1 MSQPR
6 ILDDAKKLA
15 VEIDVGIR
23 ALPIHNTPSEWAV
36 RRCRPHQLRR
46 AQPAFVL
53 ALARELVHTAALE
66 LPEMTILQLPGTGVQ
81 LLGSGL
87 FL

>member
-6 ILDDAKKLA
+6 ILDDAKKLV

-36 RRCRPHQLRR
+36 RRCRPHQIRR

-53 ALARELVHTAALE
+53 ALARELVHTSALE
-66 LPEMTILQLPGTGVQ
+66 LPEIPQLN
-81 LLGSGL
+81 S
-87 FL
+87 